1 MTLIATADLSDLPRR
16 LLRVLVAEDN
26 PVNQRMV
33 AAFLEQRG
41 HASVMAADGR
51 AAVAS
56 LEIEAFDVVLMDL
69 EMRGM
74 DGFEATAAIRDR
86 ERTTGAHIHIIAV
99 TAHAGPESRRRCLA
113 AGMDGYLSKPLRY
126 GELIAAVEGSPPA
139 REARTAPEAS
149 REISAPFVADALRL
163 GLEIR
168 DAAAR
173 RDGETLAYA
182 AHQLRG
188 TAGYFAAGRAWELAK
203 RLEEL
208 GRAGDLTARVE
219 EACAELDLELAR
231 LERTLRARN
240 EDLA

>member
-1 MTLIATADLSDLPRR
+1 MTPPASPDLPDLPHRP
-16 LLRVLVAEDN
+16 LRVLVAEDN
-26 PVNQRMV
+26 PINQRMV

-51 AAVAS
+51 EAVAS
-56 LEIEAFDVVLMDL
+56 LGVEVFDVVLMDV

-74 DGFEATAAIRDR
+74 DGFEATAAIRAR
-86 ERTTGAHIHIIAV
+86 EQATGAHVHIIAV

-126 GELIAAVEGSPPA
+126 GELIAAVEGAPP
-139 REARTAPEAS
+139 RDERTAPRAS

-163 GLEIR
+163 AAEIR
-168 DAAAR
+168 EAAAR
-173 RDGETLAYA
+173 QDGDSLARA

-188 TAGYFAAGRAWELAK
+188 TAGYFAAERAWELAK
-203 RLEEL
+203 CLEEL
-208 GRAGDLTARVE
+208 GRTGDLTGRAD
-219 EACAELDLELAR
+219 EACADLDLELAR
-231 LERTLRARN
+231 LELLVRDRR